1 VTDNEALYAVQDWL
15 TTDPN
20 GPAPVSAIAQV
31 VTVAMARGNKLNE
44 IAHCL
49 FTLGL
54 TEDDN
59 QQWSCTRPDGSK
71 VTHPSLAAA
80 AADLWQDYSTRA

>member
-1 VTDNEALYAVQDWL
+1 VTDTEALDVVQDWIAADA
-15 TTDPN
+15 T

-31 VTVAMARGNKLNE
+31 VTAAIAQGNKLNE

-49 FTLGL
+49 FILGL

-59 QQWSCTRPDGSK
+59 QQWACTRPDGSK
-71 VTHPSLAAA
+71 VTHPSLASAA
-80 AADLWQDYSTRA
+80 TDMWQNYTVSA